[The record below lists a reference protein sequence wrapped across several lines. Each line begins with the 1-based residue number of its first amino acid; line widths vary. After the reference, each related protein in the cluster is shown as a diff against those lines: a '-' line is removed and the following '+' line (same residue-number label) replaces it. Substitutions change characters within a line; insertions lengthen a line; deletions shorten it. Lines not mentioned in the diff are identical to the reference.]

1 MRTSGILDARQW
13 AAAACVLLV
22 VGAALQAT
30 AARAETRGGAF
41 ADITPSARAAALGGA
56 MAALSEGSEA
66 LFANPAGLL
75 AADRREA
82 VFSHADLFDLG
93 VVAHSAARMSW
104 PILGKQ
110 VVWDR
115 GNIQHVR
122 RAPPADKCIAL
133 GVARVGVDL
142 DLDSYS
148 ETQIA
153 LGYAFRLPA
162 HVRGGFTYRFLLAQ
176 SDLEDIGATGHAVDV
191 GTERDLGA
199 FRLGVAARGLF
210 SAVNWERGANEPVR
224 PRFLFGLAWRG
235 FGERLRLSAQGD
247 LGGNSA
253 SFDQA
258 IGSVE
263 FRPRREFALR
273 GAWRHREDPVESFE
287 DLSAGFGVALLGLL
301 VDYSAEIPAS
311 ELGATHRF
319 SVGLGF

>member
-1 MRTSGILDARQW
+1 MRTPGVLGARPW
-13 AAAACVLLV
+13 ATATCVVLF
-22 VGAALQAT
+22 VGAAVHPPAV
-30 AARAETRGGAF
+30 RAETRGGAF

-75 AADRREA
+75 AADRPEA
-82 VFSHADLFDLG
+82 VFSYADLFDLG
-93 VVAHSAARMSW
+93 VVAHSAARVSW
-104 PILGKQ
+104 PILEKQ
-110 VVWDR
+110 VVWER

-133 GVARVGVDL
+133 GVARVGADL
-142 DLDSYS
+142 DLESYS
-148 ETQIA
+148 ETQVA

-176 SDLEDIGATGHAVDV
+176 SDIEDIGATGHAVDV

-199 FRLGVAARGLF
+199 FRFGVAARGLF

-224 PRFLFGLAWRG
+224 PRWLFGLAWRG
-235 FGERLRLSAQGD
+235 FGERLLFSAQGD
-247 LGGNSA
+247 LGGESA

-263 FRPRREFALR
+263 FRLRPEFALR
-273 GAWRHREDPVESFE
+273 GAWRHREDPAESFD
-287 DLSAGFGVALLGLL
+287 DLSAGFGVALLGLQ
-301 VDYSAEIPAS
+301 VDYAAEIPAH

-319 SVGLGF
+319 SVGLGL